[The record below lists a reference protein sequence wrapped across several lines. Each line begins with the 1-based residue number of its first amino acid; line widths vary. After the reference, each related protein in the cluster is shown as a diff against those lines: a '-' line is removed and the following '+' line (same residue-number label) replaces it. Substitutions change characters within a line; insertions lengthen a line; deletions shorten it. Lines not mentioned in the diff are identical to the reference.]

1 MKKRNNISSLFGFL
15 ALASGSIWF
24 GAYLARLLTTYNMF
38 KETEL
43 VLKDFLNSSNL
54 SAVIE
59 ILSPIIY
66 LTLITYVIMILTFT
80 LFLATTDLK
89 FKQNGWLFIT
99 AAIIYVTLPFESFLL
114 FIDYNMIDLFLKG
127 IFGSDQI
134 VDLLTKRLTK
144 LSSFPIIM
152 ILSYLAIPF
161 LMVFKPFTLKQKNE
175 D

>member
-1 MKKRNNISSLFGFL
+1 MKKRNNIFSLFGFL

-24 GAYLARLLTTYNMF
+24 GAYLARLLTTYNIF
-38 KETEL
+38 KEREL
-43 VLKDFLNSSNL
+43 VLKEFLNSSNL

-59 ILSPIIY
+59 ILSPLIY

-89 FKQNGWLFIT
+89 LKQNGWLFIT
-99 AAIIYVTLPFESFLL
+99 TAIIYITLPFETLL
-114 FIDYNMIDLFLKG
+114 IFIDYNLIDLFLKG
-127 IFGSDQI
+127 IFSSDQI
-134 VDLLTKRLTK
+134 VDLLIKRLNK

-161 LMVFKPFTLKQKNE
+161 LLVFKPFTLKQKNE